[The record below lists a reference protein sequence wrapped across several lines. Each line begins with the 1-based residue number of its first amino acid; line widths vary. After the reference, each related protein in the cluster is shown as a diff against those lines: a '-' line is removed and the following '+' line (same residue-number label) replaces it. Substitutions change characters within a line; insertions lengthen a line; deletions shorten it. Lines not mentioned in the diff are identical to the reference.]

1 MKVIL
6 HIGYHKTATTFL
18 QEEIFTRMQQEN
30 PDTVDY
36 YDTFDISIQ
45 PKKEITIIS
54 DENLDGGS
62 YRLGCTREK
71 QLAIL
76 DNLKK
81 LYPNAYIIVG
91 IRDPHRWLISAYKQY
106 TLGYGHTTLQRY
118 VNSIDKQVLDMDG
131 YVEEVKKRFKNVYVF
146 DFERF
151 KINPIGVVDELCDF
165 IGLPVPENINYG
177 KRNPQLTDS
186 QVFLIHLFDK
196 LFPLKEFHFVLS
208 VFIKLVRGDVKF
220 GEWGRKV

>member
-1 MKVIL
+1 MKVVL

-18 QEEIFTRMQQEN
+18 QEEVFTKLQREN

-62 YRLGCTREK
+62 YRLSCTEEK

-76 DNLKK
+76 DALKK
-81 LYPNAYIIVG
+81 LYPEAHIIVG
-91 IRDPHRWLISAYKQY
+91 IRDDYDWLVSAYKQY
-106 TLGYGHTTLQRY
+106 MLGYGHTNIHKY
-118 VNSIDKQVLDMDG
+118 VFNNQALKMDV
-131 YVEEVKKRFKNVYVF
+131 YVKEVKKRFKHVYVF
-146 DFERF
+146 DFDRF
-151 KINPIGVVDELCDF
+151 KTNPTKAVDELCNF
-165 IGLPVPENINYG
+165 IGLPTPKNINYS
-177 KRNPQLTDS
+177 KRNPQLTDN
-186 QVFLIHLFDK
+186 QILLIQLFDK
-196 LFPLKEFHFVLS
+196 LFPLKEAHFILS
-208 VFIKLVRGDVKF
+208 ILIKLVRGDVKF